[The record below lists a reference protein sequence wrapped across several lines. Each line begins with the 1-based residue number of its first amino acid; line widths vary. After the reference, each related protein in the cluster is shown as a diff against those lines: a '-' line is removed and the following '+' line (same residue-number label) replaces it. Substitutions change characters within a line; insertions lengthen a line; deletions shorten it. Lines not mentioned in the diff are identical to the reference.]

1 MWSILLGLRDLLLIA
16 LYVVAVPASFLQPFV
31 GILFWAWISY
41 FNPQDFTWGL
51 ASHIPIGY
59 LVAIPTVLGLAFTKV
74 KQAPPLTLQT
84 LLLVVLW
91 LWFCLTTANVFF
103 SAELKHHFADTQA
116 ALWEVTKTF
125 AMFLIAL
132 MLITDFKRL
141 RWWYLVT
148 GGSFA
153 LFALKIAVWG
163 VATGG
168 AFRAYGPRN
177 SMIYDNNDFGV
188 AMNMALPMFICLAKT
203 ERSRWLSRCFKAAVP
218 MGITAVILTY
228 SRGALLGLVAV
239 LAAMVMK
246 SRRRLPALIAALVLT
261 VIVLL
266 AAPGKWMERMQTLRD
281 VQQDQSA
288 QARFLSWTFSYRL
301 VRDHPL
307 LGGGFQT
314 HTPELYLLYN
324 IPTNHVQGPHSI
336 YFQVLGEHGF
346 PGLMLFLFL
355 AVSCW
360 WNGGRLARHFLQHAE
375 FTGSEESRDLSE
387 YAKMIQFSL
396 IPFLISGAFL
406 GLAYFD
412 LYYQLVATVILLK
425 SFAQR
430 QDWPPEA
437 KEVAEENSIPA
448 FAN

>member
-1 MWSILLGLRDLLLIA
+1 MGVRDLFLIA

-31 GILFWAWISY
+31 GVLFWAWISY

-59 LVAIPTVLGLAFTKV
+59 LVAIPTVLGLAFTKI

-91 LWFCLTTANVFF
+91 LWFCLTTANVFL
-103 SAELKHHFADTQA
+103 SAELKHHSADTVA
-116 ALWEVTKTF
+116 ALWQVSKTF

-132 MLITDFKRL
+132 MLITDFQRL

-153 LFALKIAVWG
+153 LFALKIGLWG

-188 AMNMALPMFICLAKT
+188 AMNMALPMFIGLAKT
-203 ERSRWLSRCFKAAVP
+203 ERSRWLARCFKAAVP
-218 MGITAVILTY
+218 MGIIAVILTY
-228 SRGALLGLVAV
+228 SRGALLGLVVV

-246 SRRRLPALIAALVLT
+246 SRRRLPALIAALVLAA
-261 VIVLL
+261 IVFV
-266 AAPGKWMERMQTLRD
+266 AAPGKWVERMQTLRD
-281 VQQDQSA
+281 VNQDQSA
-288 QARFLSWTFSYRL
+288 QARFHSWTFSYRL
-301 VRDHPL
+301 VRNHPV

-314 HTPELYLLYN
+314 HTPELYLRYN
-324 IPTNHVQGPHSI
+324 IKTDHVQGPHSI

-346 PGLMLFLFL
+346 PGLMLFLLL
-355 AVSCW
+355 AFSSW
-360 WNGGRLARHFLQHAE
+360 WSGGKLARHFLQHSE
-375 FTGSEESRDLSE
+375 FTGSEESRELYE
-387 YAKMIQFSL
+387 YAKMVQLSL

-412 LYYQLVATVILLK
+412 LYYQLVATVVLLK

-430 QDWPPEA
+430 LDWSPVTE
-437 KEVAEENSIPA
+437 EVAEENSIPA
-448 FAN
+448 LAN